1 MTSLELQEN
10 NVTNYFRIN
19 TLTGILA
26 LFLFFSFNAVAE
38 NTDLHALSESYQV
51 YLGIVPGTR
60 ITKEPYLV
68 DRDKSLHGGIDSLS
82 SNDYHVMVAIFDK
95 EENRRIKDAT
105 VIAKIDK
112 KGFMSN
118 ENITMPMEKMVT
130 SGTVSYGN
138 FFNMKSDSTYTMTI
152 EIYRPRSN
160 GYEEVEFTFKP
171 F

>member
-1 MTSLELQEN
+1 MK
-10 NVTNYFRIN
+10 NYFRIN

-26 LFLFFSFNAVAE
+26 LFLVFSLNAMAE
-38 NTDLHALSESYQV
+38 NTDLHTTSETYQV
-51 YLGIVPGTR
+51 YLGIVPGAR

-68 DRDKSLHGGIDSLS
+68 DRDKSLHGGIDSLG

-95 EENRRIKDAT
+95 ENNSRIKDAT

-112 KGFMSN
+112 KGFMSG
-118 ENITMPMEKMVT
+118 ENITMPMEKMIT

-138 FFNMKSDSTYTMTI
+138 FFNLKSDSTYNMTV